1 MADSEFWIKSELDNL
16 NLLLPVTPSKYEIE
30 YANNVEVVNAI
41 IGDVNIPTSYK
52 LSNVIL
58 EGFFTVK
65 NYPYVNKKTY
75 NANTCMDY
83 VELIKMLVAYKRI
96 IRLIVTKDNE
106 TKINLPYIVESI
118 NYYEEDGSGDI
129 YYKIS
134 LKEYRNISLGNENQ
148 RLVNNTSQE
157 TAIQRNSNKIHIVTE
172 TDTLRNIARQYYGNG
187 DLWTKIYEAN
197 KDKIKIPEKIYPN
210 QEFII
215 P

>member
-16 NLLLPVTPSKYEIE
+16 NFLLPVTPSKYEIE

-52 LSNVIL
+52 LSNVML

-96 IRLIVTKDNE
+96 IRLIVAKDNE
-106 TKINLPYIVESI
+106 TKINLPFIVEYI

-134 LKEYRNISLGNENQ
+134 LKEYRSISLGNETQ
-148 RLVNNTSQE
+148 RVANNVAK
-157 TAIQRNSNKIHIVTE
+157 TARIHVVTE
-172 TDTLRNIARQYYGNG
+172 TDTLKNIARKYYGNAE
-187 DLWTKIYEAN
+187 LWTKIYEAN
-197 KDKIKIPEKIYPN
+197 KDKIKIPEKIYLN